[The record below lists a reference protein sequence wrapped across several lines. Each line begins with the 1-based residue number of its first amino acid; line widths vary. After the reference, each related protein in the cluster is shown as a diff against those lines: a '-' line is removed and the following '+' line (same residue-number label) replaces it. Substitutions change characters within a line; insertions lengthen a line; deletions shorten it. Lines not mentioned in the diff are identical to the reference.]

1 MTDSE
6 DYFVFADD
14 EDFEP
19 TSAYTPGG
27 LCPIRLGCT
36 LGSPPRYR
44 VLAKLGHGS
53 FSTVWMAHDRV
64 RHQNVALKIVEARR
78 TSKSQEMEI
87 LQRLKAPRANVVQLL
102 DVFEHTS
109 PNGIHQVLVMELL
122 RPLHYTR
129 WEFRPIF
136 VRTVLRQVIEGLEF
150 IHSRGVAHGDLHPGN
165 VGAAMPEIVPL
176 SVKEVWNCAGRPL
189 TQLAVIHPSG
199 DLNMNSYPPY
209 LCETID
215 MEAFI
220 LRQVAV
226 TGVAQRPLSIRI
238 LDLGN
243 AYILNES
250 SSPKC
255 ITPMGYWSPE
265 VAFAQIA
272 LGDENAPWDQRS
284 DIWSLA
290 VCIYGLICS
299 GDLFPF
305 VKDRLLHEMM
315 MYCGE
320 VPDAW
325 RPYVRSNPFPQVP
338 TGDVPS
344 IVHAD
349 KLWKAK
355 EAVLEWYGVENAP
368 GLVRLLRR
376 MLNLDPSKRPTA
388 AELLRDPSAGADGST
403 GANDPGNV
411 DSETFGG
418 SMTKGA

>member
-1 MTDSE
+1 MTDSEE
-6 DYFVFADD
+6 DYFVFGYD

-19 TSAYTPGG
+19 ASAYTPGG
-27 LCPIRLGCT
+27 FCPIRLGCT

-102 DVFEHTS
+102 DVFEHIS

-129 WEFRPIF
+129 WEFRPKF
-136 VRTVLRQVIEGLEF
+136 VRTVLRQIIEGLEF
-150 IHSRGVAHGDLHPGN
+150 IHSRGIAHGDLHPGN
-165 VGAAMPEIVPL
+165 VGATMPEIVPL
-176 SVKEVWNCAGRPL
+176 SVKEVWDCAGRPQ
-189 TQLAVIHPSG
+189 TLAVVHSSG

-215 MEAFI
+215 MEEFL

-238 LDLGN
+238 LDLGD
-243 AYILNES
+243 AYIVNES

-290 VCIYGLICS
+290 VCVRVIYFAAY
-299 GDLFPF
+299 LFLLRNLFSF
-305 VKDRLLHEMM
+305 VRDDLLHEMM

-325 RPYVRSNPFPQVP
+325 CQYVRSNLFPQ
-338 TGDVPS
+338 
-344 IVHAD
+344 
-349 KLWKAK
+349 
-355 EAVLEWYGVENAP
+355 
-368 GLVRLLRR
+368 
-376 MLNLDPSKRPTA
+376 
-388 AELLRDPSAGADGST
+388 GAS
-403 GANDPGNV
+403 P
-411 DSETFGG
+411 
-418 SMTKGA
+418 